1 MKRKV
6 VNVSADV
13 YAELV
18 VIKGQ
23 LEQERKENVSL
34 EEVIAYL
41 LDFYKSREG
50 EQDG

>member
-6 VNVSADV
+6 INVSGDV
-13 YAELV
+13 YAELI

-23 LEQERKENVSL
+23 LEQKSKRNVSL

-41 LDFYKSREG
+41 LQVYREKQGAG
-50 EQDG
+50 E